1 MWLNMKC
8 LCAIHVDRNQQTFL
22 EQMMSFV
29 VWYDVIYHSLP
40 IISQYLMMWGG
51 GGWTALTMW
60 PANDCLQER
69 SAHAWCR
76 LTDMFGCKWYSA
88 HAKMK
93 PCFFPPWDRS
103 CVKMADCFASQR
115 DFDEKTNSVITC
127 VLQISVLQINY
138 FCAPHWNIRIFFDYQ
153 VQ

>member
-1 MWLNMKC
+1 MFMRYTCRSESTN
-8 LCAIHVDRNQQTFL
+8 IFGTN
-22 EQMMSFV
+22 
-29 VWYDVIYHSLP
+29 DVICRVIWCHLSFLTYHFS
-40 IISQYLMMWGG
+40 IFDDVGGG

-115 DFDEKTNSVITC
+115 DFDEKTNSVIAC